1 MFVSDSRLTQV
12 TALVLRSREYGEGH
26 RLFTLFTREEGKV
39 LAVARGVKKPR
50 AKLAG
55 ALQHFALLEVQLA
68 GGHRFGVITQARV
81 LDAFYGLRQNY
92 DAFAYANYFAELF
105 DTALEEHQRHPQ
117 LFDLLGDV
125 LHRLVDGSDM
135 ELLARYVEINL
146 VAMLGYLPQL
156 TRCAHCQAP
165 LARRGEDGH
174 PAWPTWLGFSSS
186 QGGALCP
193 ECLKTVPGA
202 RRIAAGT
209 LQVAHLLL
217 TRGTNALAG
226 LQLSASLRREIAGT
240 LRDYLEYRLERRL
253 QSSRFL
259 REQSLAGDG
268 QSAQELS
275 AGPA

>member
-1 MFVSDSRLTQV
+1 MSESRLSQV

-26 RLFTLFTREEGKV
+26 RLITLFTREEGKL
-39 LAVARGVKKPR
+39 LAVAKGVKKPR

-68 GGHRFGVITQARV
+68 GGRRFDVITQARV

-105 DTALEEHQRHPQ
+105 DAALEEHQRHPM

-125 LHRLVDGSDM
+125 LHRLVDGSDA

-146 VAMLGYLPQL
+146 AAMLGYQPQL
-156 TRCAHCQAP
+156 TRCAHCQVP
-165 LARRGEDGH
+165 LARQGEDGH
-174 PAWPTWLGFSSS
+174 PVWPTWLGFSSS

-193 ECLKTVPGA
+193 DCSKTVPGA

-209 LQVAHLLL
+209 LQVIYLLL
-217 TRGTNALAG
+217 TRGTDALAG
-226 LQLSASLRREIAGT
+226 MPLSPPLRREIAGT
-240 LRDYLEYRLERRL
+240 LQDYLEYRLERRL

-259 REQSLAGDG
+259 REQNIADDG
-268 QSAQELS
+268 HTAQELPL
-275 AGPA
+275 GPA

>member
-1 MFVSDSRLTQV
+1 MFVPESRLTQV

-26 RLFTLFTREEGKV
+26 RLITLFTREEGKL
-39 LAVARGVKKPR
+39 LAVAKGVKKPR

-68 GGHRFGVITQARV
+68 GGRKFDVITQARV

-105 DTALEEHQRHPQ
+105 DAALEEHQRHPQ
-117 LFDLLGDV
+117 LFDLLGDT
-125 LHRLVDGSDM
+125 LHRLVEGSDA

-165 LARRGEDGH
+165 LARQGEDGQ
-174 PAWPTWLGFSSS
+174 PAWPTWVGFSSS

-193 ECLKTVPGA
+193 DCSKTVPGA

-217 TRGTNALAG
+217 ARGTDALAG
-226 LQLSASLRREIAGT
+226 LQLSAPLRREIAGT
-240 LRDYLEYRLERRL
+240 LQDYLEYRLERRL

-259 REQSLAGDG
+259 REQNRTDDG
-268 QSAQELS
+268 LSAQELS
-275 AGPA
+275 ADPA

>member
-1 MFVSDSRLTQV
+1 MI
-12 TALVLRSREYGEGH
+12 
-26 RLFTLFTREEGKV
+26 TLFSREEGKL
-39 LAVARGVKKPR
+39 LAVARGIKKPR

-68 GGHRFGVITQARV
+68 AGRRFDVITQARV

-105 DTALEEHQRHPQ
+105 DAVLEERQSHPA

-125 LHRLVDGSDM
+125 LHRLVAGGDM

-165 LARRGEDGH
+165 LARHDAAGR
-174 PAWPTWLGFSSS
+174 PAWPTWVGFSSS

-193 ECLKTVPGA
+193 DCLKTVPGA
-202 RRIAAGT
+202 RRVAAGT

-217 TRGTNALAG
+217 ARGADALAE
-226 LQLSASLRREIAGT
+226 LQLSAPLRREIADT

-259 REQSLAGDG
+259 REHNLADDG
-268 QSAQELS
+268 QTVQELPVDS
-275 AGPA
+275 A